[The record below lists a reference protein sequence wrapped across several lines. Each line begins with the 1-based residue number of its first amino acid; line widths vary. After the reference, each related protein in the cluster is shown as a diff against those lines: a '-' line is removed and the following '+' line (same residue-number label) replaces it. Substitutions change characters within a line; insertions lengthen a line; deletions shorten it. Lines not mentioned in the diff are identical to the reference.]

1 MCYNIVNER
10 EQTRTKKGIKI
21 IKNYVKEF
29 AQDIINDSHRL
40 MTEMSKSCPV
50 KRDFYERRFAKQSAK
65 VERIIANYSK
75 GLITYYEA
83 MTCLV
88 NVVL

>member
-1 MCYNIVNER
+1 M
-10 EQTRTKKGIKI
+10 KS
-21 IKNYVKEF
+21 YVKEF
-29 AQDIINDSHRL
+29 AQDVINDSRHLR
-40 MTEMSKSCPV
+40 TEMSKSCPA

-65 VERIIANYSK
+65 VERIVANYSK

-88 NVVL
+88 NTVI

>member
-1 MCYNIVNER
+1 M
-10 EQTRTKKGIKI
+10 KS
-21 IKNYVKEF
+21 YVKEF
-29 AQDIINDSHRL
+29 AQDIINDSHHL
-40 MTEMSKSCPV
+40 MTEMSKSYPA

-65 VERIIANYSK
+65 VERIVANYSK

-88 NVVL
+88 NATI

>member
-1 MCYNIVNER
+1 M
-10 EQTRTKKGIKI
+10 KS
-21 IKNYVKEF
+21 YVKEF

-40 MTEMSKSCPV
+40 MTEMSKSCPA
-50 KRDFYERRFAKQSAK
+50 KKDFYERRFSKQSAK
-65 VERIIANYSK
+65 VERIVANYSK
-75 GLITYYEA
+75 GLITHYEA

>member
-1 MCYNIVNER
+1 MKGNKPE
-10 EQTRTKKGIKI
+10 TKKGTKI
-21 IKNYVKEF
+21 MKSYVKEF

-40 MTEMSKSCPV
+40 MIDMSESCPA
-50 KRDFYERRFAKQSAK
+50 KRDLYERRFAKQSAK
-65 VERIIANYSK
+65 VERIVANYSK
-75 GLITYYEA
+75 GLITHYEA

>member
-1 MCYNIVNER
+1 M
-10 EQTRTKKGIKI
+10 KS
-21 IKNYVKEF
+21 YVKEF

-40 MTEMSKSCPV
+40 MIEMSKSCPA
-50 KRDFYERRFAKQSAK
+50 KKDLYERRFAKQSAK
-65 VERIIANYSK
+65 AERIVANYSK

-88 NVVL
+88 NVTL